1 MVANFDEFNRK
12 GKWSFEEDEML
23 INAYV
28 HHGKSWVKISD
39 HIPGRTQRQ
48 CRTRFCKL
56 EAKEDFVLPKREAI
70 EASGST
76 ISHGLPPIARMIKK
90 KKSAGVIK
98 TDVGSGENGSMVV
111 ATPSDLAEEDEEEE
125 EGMSGCGG
133 SVFGGFLNPSPQA
146 QETESLFDIDSDAYD
161 NDEDI

>member
-1 MVANFDEFNRK
+1 
-12 GKWSFEEDEML
+12 
-23 INAYV
+23 
-28 HHGKSWVKISD
+28 
-39 HIPGRTQRQ
+39 
-48 CRTRFCKL
+48 
-56 EAKEDFVLPKREAI
+56 
-70 EASGST
+70 
-76 ISHGLPPIARMIKK
+76 MIKK

-98 TDVGSGENGSMVV
+98 TDVGSEENGSMVI